1 MPVKLLMGNQAI
13 AYGALLGGV
22 QVAAGYPG
30 TPSSEVMATLAPL
43 ATEYGFHAEWS
54 VNEKVAL
61 EVTAG
66 AAFAGARA
74 FCTMKQVG
82 LNVAADPLMTLAYLG
97 VRGAL
102 VLLVADDPGPHSSQN
117 EQDTRLFARF
127 AKLPVLDPSSP
138 REALEMTCY
147 AFDLSEQLQL
157 PVIVR
162 PTTRVSHAYQDIEV
176 ELTYNPPAVSGF
188 KRDRAWVAL
197 PSAARQRHPLLNE
210 QQEQARTALAA
221 SPFNAEFRSEAAD
234 RTGIIA
240 CGVALGYVREALA
253 LTGLDRTVDVLKIG
267 TPYPLPQELVRGFLK
282 RLDRVLIVE
291 ELEPA
296 VEDQVIHIAW
306 KHRLDAVISGK
317 HDGLVPR
324 EGELDVD
331 RVLRAVRD
339 FAGLGAETEAAAAA
353 ETAPALPV
361 RPPVMCA
368 GCPHRASYYVFK
380 KAAEGLDVV
389 FPGDIGCYTL
399 AAAPPLKAVDTC
411 LCMGASITVAH
422 GLYRAE
428 PHRKQVAFLGDSTFF
443 HTGIP
448 GLVNAVYNKA
458 DITVVV
464 LDNHT
469 TAMTGG
475 QPHPGTGR
483 TVTGEPAA
491 VIDIA
496 GLARA
501 CGVEDVRVVNPLVP
515 GKAIREVRAALEF
528 PGPSVVVMNQP
539 CVTRAKTGNK
549 RFEVGR
555 PDLCAGCWV
564 CVDELGCPAIMP
576 GPNGPVI
583 TDKCVGCALCV
594 HVCPSGA
601 IRRVSQQ

>member
-1 MPVKLLMGNQAI
+1 MPKKLLMGNQAI

-22 QVAAGYPG
+22 QVVAGYPG
-30 TPSSEVMATLAPL
+30 TPSSEIMATLAPL
-43 ATEYGFHAEWS
+43 AKEYGFHAEWS

-82 LNVAADPLMTLAYLG
+82 LNVAADPLMALAYLG
-97 VRGAL
+97 IKGAL

-127 AKLPVLDPSSP
+127 AKLPVLDPSCP
-138 REALEMTCY
+138 REALEMTRY
-147 AFDLSEQLQL
+147 AFDLSAELQL

-176 ELTYNPPAVSGF
+176 EAAYHPLPVSGF

-197 PSAARQRHPLLNE
+197 PTTARRRHPVLNR
-210 QQEQARTALAA
+210 QQEQARAALTS
-221 SPFNAEFRSEAAD
+221 SPFNEEFRSRAEN
-234 RTGIIA
+234 RTGVIA

-253 LTGLDRTVDVLKIG
+253 LAGLDQTVDVLKIG
-267 TPYPLPQELVRGFLK
+267 TPYPLPQEPVYAFLK

-291 ELEPA
+291 ELEPV
-296 VEDQVIHIAW
+296 VEDQVISLAW
-306 KHRLDAVISGK
+306 KKGLTVTVCGK
-317 HDGLVPR
+317 HDGLVLR

-331 RVLRAVRD
+331 RVLMAVRT
-339 FAGLGAETEAAAAA
+339 FAGVKAEAEAAAAA
-353 ETAPALPV
+353 TAPALPF

-399 AAAPPLKAVDTC
+399 GAAPPLKMVDTC
-411 LCMGASITVAH
+411 LCMGASITVAQ
-422 GLYRAE
+422 GLYWAE
-428 PHRKQVAFLGDSTFF
+428 PHRKHVAFLGDSTFF
-443 HTGIP
+443 HTGLP
-448 GLVNAVYNKA
+448 GLVNAMYNKA
-458 DITVVV
+458 NITVVV

-469 TAMTGG
+469 TAMTGH
-475 QPHPGTGR
+475 QPHPGTGQ
-483 TVTGEPAA
+483 TALGEPATA
-491 VIDIA
+491 IDIA

-515 GKAIREVRAALEF
+515 GKAIREARAALEF

-539 CVTRAKTGNK
+539 CIARAKTGNT

-576 GPNGPVI
+576 GDNGPTV

-601 IRRVSQQ
+601 IRRMRPQ